1 MARFS
6 AEKGDDHLIDL
17 ARFLASHRGYGFGRT
32 LARISVRERA
42 SERKTRFLPIYGCLP
57 EKCSPL
63 AFFVFLSSYATLFN
77 VAADEFSIYQI
88 HNAASGESS
97 ATCRSCW
104 PAGRHCQRCVHAC
117 TYTRTLRAYTRALYG
132 RESRPSY
139 RRALVLSIDYLR
151 VFSSVSCDR
160 SR

>member
-6 AEKGDDHLIDL
+6 AEKGDDRLIDL
-17 ARFLASHRGYGFGRT
+17 ARFLASHRGYGFGGT

-42 SERKTRFLPIYGCLP
+42 SA
-57 EKCSPL
+57 PL

-104 PAGRHCQRCVHAC
+104 PAGRHCRRCVRTRVYVHA
-117 TYTRTLRAYTRALYG
+117 YVRAYTRALYG
-132 RESRPSY
+132 RESRRSY